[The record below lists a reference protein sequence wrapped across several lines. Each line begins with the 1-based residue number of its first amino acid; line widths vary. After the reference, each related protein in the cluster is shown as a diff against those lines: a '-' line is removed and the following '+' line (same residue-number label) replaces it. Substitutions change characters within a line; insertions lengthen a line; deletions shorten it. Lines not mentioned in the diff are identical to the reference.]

1 MSTISDLAT
10 FQQVFAKALLGG
22 ATPDAFVSQP
32 AFSIYRNTVR
42 KGCIDAL
49 EANYPAVSRV
59 VGGEWFRSAAALH
72 VEQSP
77 PTDSRLLRY
86 GADFAAFLDAFEP
99 AAALPYLPGV
109 ARLDRC
115 WTEAHIAADATP
127 LDGETLARHLAKA
140 PDTLALTPHPAA
152 RWAWFDEHPI
162 FTIWQRNRA
171 AQQSDAPELEWHAEG
186 ALLTRPGD
194 TVQWCEIGCAEV
206 AFLDACACGQS
217 IGAAADAAL
226 TAQPDADL
234 SQVLARL
241 LRAGAF
247 NCLTESTTG

>member
-1 MSTISDLAT
+1 MSTASSLAT
-10 FQQVFAKALLGG
+10 FQQEFASALLGG
-22 ATPDAFVSQP
+22 ATPAAFASQP

-49 EANYPAVSRV
+49 EANYPAVSRI
-59 VGGEWFRSAAALH
+59 VGSEWFRGAAALH

-77 PTDSRLLRY
+77 PTDSRLMRY
-86 GADFAAFLDAFEP
+86 GADFAAFLDAFE
-99 AAALPYLPGV
+99 AAAAVPYLPGV
-109 ARLDRC
+109 ARLDRF

-127 LDGETLARHLAKA
+127 LDGETLARHLQEA

-152 RWAWFDEHPI
+152 RWAWFDEQPI

-171 AQQSDAPELEWHAEG
+171 EAQSDDPELEWHSEG

-194 TVQWCEIGCAEV
+194 NVQWCEIGCAEV
-206 AFLDACACGQS
+206 AFLDACAAGQS
-217 IGAAADAAL
+217 IGAAAEAAL

-234 SQVLARL
+234 SQLLARL

-247 NCLTESTTG
+247 TCLTESISP